1 MALENADIER
11 LKEIFVTKDK
21 CDTDMSSMD
30 KKLSNDDKRLAVMEQ
45 QIASILKIVWF
56 IAAGVGSLVIGRY
69 ILNPSTL
76 IEK

>member
-11 LKEIFVTKDK
+11 LKEIFVTKGE
-21 CDTDMSSMD
+21 CATDMSSMD

-56 IAAGVGSLVIGRY
+56 IAAGVGSLVIGSLWR
-69 ILNPSTL
+69 L
-76 IEK
+76 IAK

>member
-1 MALENADIER
+1 MALESADIER

-56 IAAGVGSLVIGRY
+56 IAACVGSLVIGSLWR
-69 ILNPSTL
+69 L
-76 IEK
+76 IAK

>member
-1 MALENADIER
+1 MAIDNADIER

-45 QIASILKIVWF
+45 QISSILKIVWF
-56 IAAGVGSLVIGRY
+56 IAAGVGSLVIGSLWR
-69 ILNPSTL
+69 L
-76 IEK
+76 IAK